1 MTEKTSEDGFLIS
14 DEFLD
19 EGPSQLEV
27 VLLEALD
34 RDRVGMADKTWRN
47 HRQAIRK
54 IIPQLENAGI
64 FTLEQL
70 TDTDALLA
78 LRESLS
84 LSIQDGSLG
93 SAGTVEAYT
102 GKFASRC
109 ASAGLSDSD
118 TKRIRGTFR
127 QARKEA
133 SQVREVEP
141 ELTEHH
147 IRSLVDTMHSWLDHP
162 TEIRGRKGRGGT
174 DVEVMVGIYGYKG
187 RQLTPLR
194 RDRALGL
201 AALQLSGSIRTGSAL
216 VMTRGDV
223 QGERV
228 RFMLKKGRVD
238 PEMREFDIHPSQ
250 MIFLAPLLER
260 FPNPGDRLFSKQ
272 SDQVGADL
280 RALMIQAGIPEHHGR
295 LGLHRVRKAFFKA
308 NYDAGLSASE
318 ASAGLGNSP
327 MVAERAYATHTRRD
341 RGRKSREAW
350 MDALTA
356 ALEEPP
362 EWKFEDEPIPWNK
375 LPPWSSTE
383 DPLNLGPALSV
394 DLPEGSDTSGLKC
407 LWRMRYVVV
416 KEKDDGSDWWFDGWR
431 RYGAFE
437 SVLDDVVIP
446 WHSLGSSRKCTPLWL
461 SRGGMANKWWACL
474 DSNQGH
480 VLPILESLIPGY
492 AAAMLEALESGDLDD
507 LARMLGLL
515 EALGGPR

>member
-1 MTEKTSEDGFLIS
+1 MTEKPNEDGFLIS
-14 DEFLD
+14 EEFLD
-19 EGPSQLEV
+19 EGPSPLER

-78 LRESLS
+78 LRESMS
-84 LSIQDGSLG
+84 LSIQSGSLG

-118 TKRIRGTFR
+118 TLRLRGTFR
-127 QARKEA
+127 QARKGA

-141 ELTEHH
+141 ELTEEH
-147 IRSLVDTMHSWLDHP
+147 IRSLVETMHSWLDHP

-174 DVEVMVGIYGYKG
+174 DVEVMVGIFGYKG

-260 FPNPGDRLFSKQ
+260 FPNPEDRLFSKQ

-295 LGLHRVRKAFFKA
+295 LGLHRVRKAFIKA

-318 ASAGLGNSP
+318 ASAGLGNTP

-341 RGRKSREAW
+341 RDRRSRGAW
-350 MDALTA
+350 SDHLSSV
-356 ALEEPP
+356 LCEIP
-362 EWKFEDEPIPWNK
+362 EWRFDEQLRPF
-375 LPPWSSTE
+375 
-383 DPLNLGPALSV
+383 
-394 DLPEGSDTSGLKC
+394 GSII
-407 LWRMRYVVV
+407 R
-416 KEKDDGSDWWFDGWR
+416 
-431 RYGAFE
+431 
-437 SVLDDVVIP
+437 I
-446 WHSLGSSRKCTPLWL
+446 
-461 SRGGMANKWWACL
+461 AC
-474 DSNQGH
+474 DFAGFQ
-480 VLPILESLIPGY
+480 
-492 AAAMLEALESGDLDD
+492 
-507 LARMLGLL
+507 
-515 EALGGPR
+515 